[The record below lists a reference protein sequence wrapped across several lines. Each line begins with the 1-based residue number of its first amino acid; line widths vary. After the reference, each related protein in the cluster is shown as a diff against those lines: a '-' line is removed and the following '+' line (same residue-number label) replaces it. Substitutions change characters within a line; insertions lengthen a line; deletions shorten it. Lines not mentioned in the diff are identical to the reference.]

1 MGTSVLFVPIWELAP
16 EVCERLP
23 ALQRALQD
31 LRRHFDVRLFRW
43 PLEAGAAA
51 SDGWQAC
58 VEAMAAE
65 LDESDH
71 VVALW
76 SGATLMLAAIAA
88 GAARPRSS
96 VAVNLNIPNVT
107 LRALGV
113 GSIADV
119 DEALEGVITLRTM
132 LSGIMRR
139 LMEGASARQLN
150 DVTEM
155 VIKERDEKAVSSFIR
170 SYDEFH
176 LEELPPLEGVPSLYL
191 QVPPGQTYLPEKE
204 NQELFLRLVPGTR
217 VKQLKDFP
225 ARLHEPEGGS
235 ELSREAIPFIEGLSA
250 KQGSATE

>member
-1 MGTSVLFVPIWELAP
+1 VLFVPIAGSSHPRFANACPLFREPSRIW
-16 EVCERLP
+16 
-23 ALQRALQD
+23 
-31 LRRHFDVRLFRW
+31 RRHFDVRLFRW
-43 PLEAGAAA
+43 PLEASAAA

-76 SGATLMLAAIAA
+76 SGATLMLAATAA

-96 VAVNLNIPNVT
+96 VAVNLNVPNVT

-113 GSIADV
+113 VSIADV

-139 LMEGASARQLN
+139 LMEGANARQLN
-150 DVTEM
+150 NVTEM
-155 VIKERDEKAVSSFIR
+155 VIRERDEEAVASFIS

-225 ARLHEPEGGS
+225 ARLQEPEGGS